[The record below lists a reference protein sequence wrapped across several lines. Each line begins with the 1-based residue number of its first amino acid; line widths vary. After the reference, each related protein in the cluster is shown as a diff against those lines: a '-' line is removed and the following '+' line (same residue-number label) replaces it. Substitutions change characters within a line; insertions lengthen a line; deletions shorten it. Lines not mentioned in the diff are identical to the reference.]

1 MNALRMDP
9 SATLIASP
17 RSPGVFLLVVL
28 VFLALTTH
36 SVRSQTPYFADD
48 FSTNRVDTNRWRVHL
63 PFTNPPASTVRPT
76 NGMVELFRRGIL
88 EAVPPMPAR
97 FDLEGRFR
105 FLGDADTL
113 TLVFRSDLSVTNQ
126 EERRGVQAA
135 LQEATGRVFLVP
147 EPYATTPVAGTYT
160 IGRDTN
166 VAFRVTDNGETVRLF
181 VQDFFQPVVTANIT
195 NRRGNRL
202 VIYNLN
208 GTASRTRLDDLSV
221 YPLETSVFL
230 DDTLMRTGAVRR
242 STPVRLR
249 FQSIFTNSV
258 IFYTLDGSLP
268 SFVSTEYTAPFS
280 LSNSA
285 TIRAVAY
292 SADFLASSLSS
303 AIEFQYLPLVRLT
316 NETPGGGVVT
326 FTPTGP
332 YFSNQVVTVS
342 ALAAPG
348 WQFLRWEGAA
358 AGTNATNQITMTNH
372 LAVRAVFGTT
382 PAFTVIGNGQVQTV
396 PAGPILNYGTVT
408 RLLALPA
415 AGSYFLRWANSVT
428 GSVSPA
434 TFTLTNPAP
443 AVTALFSSMASNQV
457 SLTVLLDGAGTVGV
471 SPAANVFTNGQTVTL
486 TARPDL
492 NQVFLGWAGDG
503 AGNGATNP
511 LSLLLAGSK
520 TVRAR
525 FAPAVRFETTSLRA
539 DSNGFRLT
547 LTGGLKPGLELQ
559 RSTNLSDWATVLAL
573 TNVGGS
579 MLFQHTEATNY
590 QRLFYRVVGP

>member
-1 MNALRMDP
+1 MNARRP
-9 SATLIASP
+9 ERSALSVAFP
-17 RSPGVFLLVVL
+17 LLVRDLRIVLL
-28 VFLALTTH
+28 VFLTMTPRVGL
-36 SVRSQTPYFADD
+36 SQMPYFGDD

-63 PFTNPPASTVRPT
+63 PFTNPPASTVRLT

-208 GTASRTRLDDLSV
+208 GTASRTRLDDLTV

-242 STPVRLR
+242 STPVRIR

-258 IFYTLDGSLP
+258 IFYTLDGTQP

-280 LSNSA
+280 LTNSA

-292 SADFLASSLSS
+292 TADFLASSLSS

-332 YFSNQVVTVS
+332 YFSNQVVTMS

-358 AGTNATNQITMTNH
+358 SGTNATNQITMTNH

-382 PAFTVIGNGQVQTV
+382 PAFTVIGNGEVQTV
-396 PAGPILNYGTVT
+396 PAGPMLNYGTVI

-415 AGSYFLRWANSVT
+415 PGSYFLRWANSVT

-443 AVTALFSSMASNQV
+443 AVTALFSAMASNQV
-457 SLTVLLDGAGTVGV
+457 SLTVLLEGTGTVGV
-471 SPAANVFTNGQTVTL
+471 SPTANVFTNGQTVTL

-492 NQVFLGWAGDG
+492 NQVFLGWSGDA

-511 LSLLLAGSK
+511 LSLFMAGSR

-539 DSNGFRLT
+539 DSDGFRLT

-559 RSTNLSDWATVLAL
+559 QSTNFLDWATVLAV
-573 TNVGGS
+573 TNVGGPVS
-579 MLFQHTEATNY
+579 FQHSSATSHV
-590 QRLFYRVVGP
+590 RSFYRVVGP